1 MPWEIGVVM
10 GPAKGGNKFVHLCA
24 SQMCHRK
31 FMTESK
37 VFMAP
42 KNAALYCYR
51 DCTICTCVLRS

>member
-1 MPWEIGVVM
+1 MPWAIDVVM

-37 VFMAP
+37 VLWPQKMP
-42 KNAALYCYR
+42 HSIVIVIVPSAL
-51 DCTICTCVLRS
+51 VF